1 VFDRDRELVYNGCID
16 DSWKDE
22 SAVTR
27 RDLRAAIDAALEG
40 RAIDFAPV
48 ASMGC
53 SIKWR

>member
-1 VFDRDRELVYNGCID
+1 
-16 DSWKDE
+16 
-22 SAVTR
+22 
-27 RDLRAAIDAALEG
+27 LRAAIDAALEG